1 MGTTGAK
8 CRQSGEGNRNRTA
21 VVNLEKEVKRG

>member
-8 CRQSGEGNRNRTA
+8 GRQLEGKRNRKA
-21 VVNLEKEVKRG
+21 VVNLEKELKRG

>member
-8 CRQSGEGNRNRTA
+8 CRQLEGKRNRKA